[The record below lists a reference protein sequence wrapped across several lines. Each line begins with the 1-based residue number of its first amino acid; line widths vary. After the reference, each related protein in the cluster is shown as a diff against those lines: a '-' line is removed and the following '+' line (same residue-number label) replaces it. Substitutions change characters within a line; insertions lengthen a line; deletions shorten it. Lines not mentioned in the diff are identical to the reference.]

1 MVEQSGLDLVGKG
14 AATTTV
20 TGTEIVG
27 ASSMIIAGTASM
39 SETTTAGGT
48 MIASMNTNIGDAV

>member
-1 MVEQSGLDLVGKG
+1 MAEQSGSGLVGKV
-14 AATTTV
+14 AVTTTV
-20 TGTEIVG
+20 TGTEIEG

-48 MIASMNTNIGDAV
+48 MTVNMNTNIGDAV

>member
-1 MVEQSGLDLVGKG
+1 MAEQPGSGLVGKV

-27 ASSMIIAGTASM
+27 ASSMITAGIASM

-48 MIASMNTNIGDAV
+48 VNMNTNIGNAL